1 MSVLMVLKMPIEA
14 DGMRRAAEEKGDQLR
29 EIEEA
34 SREAG
39 AIHHAF
45 YSGDDGVI
53 VVDEWDSRASFEA
66 FFEAQGEKIGQLMQA
81 AGAQGPP
88 DPPQFY
94 EKLAL
99 GDEF

>member
-1 MSVLMVLKMPIEA
+1 MSVLMVLKMPV
-14 DGMRRAAEEKGDQLR
+14 DAEGLKRVAGEKGDALQ
-29 EIEEA
+29 EVEQA

-45 YSGDDGVI
+45 YAGDDGVM
-53 VVDEWDSRASFEA
+53 VVDEWDSQASFES
-66 FFEAQGEKIGQLMQA
+66 FFEAQGPKIGELMQA
-81 AGAQGPP
+81 AGAQGAPGA
-88 DPPQFY
+88 PQFY

>member
-1 MSVLMVLKMPIEA
+1 MSVLMVLKMPV
-14 DGMRRAAEEKGDQLR
+14 DAEGLKRVAQEQGDTLR
-29 EIEEA
+29 EVEQA

-45 YSGDDGVI
+45 YSGDDGVM
-53 VVDEWDSRASFEA
+53 VVDEWDSQASFEA
-66 FFEAQGEKIGQLMQA
+66 FFEAQGQKIGGLMQA

-88 DPPQFY
+88 DAPRFY